1 MKTKRVHS
9 GEVIKDPNEGK
20 AMMQSVKPDQ
30 INSLKLNVPHPVDP
44 NNHVNVLTF
53 FPDGN
58 VECYGK
64 KIKIKDEEF
73 IKALKLFVMAF
84 NNNHPR
90 PPISN
95 KLNIVVDDDSEIL
108 TIDGVSFSYDLLRD
122 FDVDVAE
129 KVLADFKKNTDLC
142 SYCVKEFAECDGKP
156 KFGTGLGNDNV
167 YACPQYE
174 SEK

>member
-1 MKTKRVHS
+1 
-9 GEVIKDPNEGK
+9 
-20 AMMQSVKPDQ
+20 
-30 INSLKLNVPHPVDP
+30 
-44 NNHVNVLTF
+44 
-53 FPDGN
+53 
-58 VECYGK
+58 
-64 KIKIKDEEF
+64 
-73 IKALKLFVMAF
+73 MAF